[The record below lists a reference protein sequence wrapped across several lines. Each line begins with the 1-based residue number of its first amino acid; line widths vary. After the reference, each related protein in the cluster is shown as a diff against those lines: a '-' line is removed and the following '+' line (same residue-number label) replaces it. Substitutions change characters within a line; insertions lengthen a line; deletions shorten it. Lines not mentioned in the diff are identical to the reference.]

1 MNIFK
6 YLYNPN
12 FNCMSQKQIFPL
24 SKLSE
29 AIENVI
35 NTYCSKIV
43 WVKAEI
49 VRLNYY
55 SHTGHCFPELVE
67 KKDGKIIA
75 EIRGNIWKVNF
86 ERINEKF
93 KLVLNEDLGDDMTVV
108 IQATVT
114 YHPVYGLA
122 LNILDIDPEF
132 TLGELA
138 RQKMETIKKLQEEN
152 IFFANK
158 HTSLALLPKTIAL
171 ISVSSSKGYLD
182 FMNVIQNN
190 PQGYKFHIFLFP
202 AVLQGEKA
210 VTTII
215 SQMDRIRE
223 LKGVFDAVAIIRGGG
238 GEVGLSCYDNYE
250 LAKTI
255 ATFPLPV
262 LTGIGHSTNE
272 TVSEL
277 VSYGS
282 FITPTKIAGF
292 LLEQFQY
299 FATTLKENVQSLN
312 TQVRWLNEREQSNFR
327 EVSTNLVS
335 AAGKIINRNKNDLA
349 FLTSSLQAATR
360 SSITKEVADLKNI
373 TTSIYYLDPQTILR
387 RGYSITRFQGKV
399 IKDISLLKS
408 GDHIQTRI
416 LNGTIDSKVENTNK
430 TS

>member
-1 MNIFK
+1 
-6 YLYNPN
+6 
-12 FNCMSQKQIFPL
+12 MSQKQIFPL

-158 HTSLALLPKTIAL
+158 QTSLELLPKTIAL

-182 FMNVIQNN
+182 FMNVIENN

-215 SQMDRIRE
+215 SQLERIRKH
-223 LKGVFDAVAIIRGGG
+223 KGVFDAVAIIRGGG
-238 GEVGLSCYDNYE
+238 GEVGLSCYDNYS

-277 VSYGS
+277 VSYRS

-292 LLEQFQY
+292 LLDQFHD
-299 FATTLKENVQSLN
+299 FAATLKENAQSLN
-312 TQVRWLNEREQSNFR
+312 TQVRWINEREPSNLQELSSRF
-327 EVSTNLVS
+327 VS
-335 AAGKIINRNKNDLA
+335 ATAKIINSNNKDLI
-349 FLTSSLQAATR
+349 FSTSSLQAATK
-360 SSITKEVADLKNI
+360 SLLKKEEADLKNI
-373 TTSIYYLDPQTILR
+373 STSIYYLDPQTILR

-399 IKDISLLKS
+399 LKDINLLNS
-408 GDHIQTRI
+408 GDHIQTSI
-416 LNGTIDSKVENTNK
+416 LNGTIDSKVEKTNK

>member
-1 MNIFK
+1 
-6 YLYNPN
+6 
-12 FNCMSQKQIFPL
+12 MSQKQIFPL

-43 WVKAEI
+43 WIKAEI

-86 ERINEKF
+86 ERINKKF

-114 YHPVYGLA
+114 FHPIYGLA

-158 HTSLALLPKTIAL
+158 QTSLALLPKTIAL

-182 FMNVIQNN
+182 FRNVIENN
-190 PQGYKFHIFLFP
+190 PQGYKFNIFLFP

-215 SQMDRIRE
+215 SQLDRIRDI
-223 LKGVFDAVAIIRGGG
+223 KGIFDAVAIILGGG
-238 GEVGLSCYDNYE
+238 GEVGLSCYDNYS

-277 VSYGS
+277 VSFGS

-292 LLEQFQY
+292 LLEQFHN
-299 FATTLKENVQSLN
+299 FAGTLKENVQSLN
-312 TQVRWLNEREQSNFR
+312 TQVRWLNEREQAKLG
-327 EVSTNLVS
+327 EVSTHFS
-335 AAGKIINRNKNDLA
+335 TATGPIINKNRNDLG
-349 FLTSSLQAATR
+349 FLAGSLQAAAR
-360 SSITKEVADLKNI
+360 AAIKKEEAGIKNI
-373 TTSIYYLDPQTILR
+373 ATSIYYLDPQTILR
-387 RGYSITRFQGKV
+387 RGFSITRFNGKV
-399 IKDISLLKS
+399 IKNIHLLKT
-408 GDHIQTRI
+408 GDNIKTCL
-416 LNGTIDSKVENTNK
+416 LNGTIVSKVDNTNNYK

>member
-1 MNIFK
+1 
-6 YLYNPN
+6 
-12 FNCMSQKQIFPL
+12 MSQKQIFPL

-158 HTSLALLPKTIAL
+158 QTSLVLLPKTIAL

-210 VTTII
+210 VSTII
-215 SQMDRIRE
+215 SQLDRIRE

-292 LLEQFQY
+292 LLEQFHD

-312 TQVRWLNEREQSNFR
+312 TQVKWLNEREQSNLR
-327 EVSTNLVS
+327 EVSTHFVS
-335 AAGKIINRNKNDLA
+335 ATGKIINRNKNDLA
-349 FLTSSLQAATR
+349 FLAGSLQAATR
-360 SSITKEVADLKNI
+360 SSIKKEEADLKNI

-399 IKDISLLKS
+399 IKDISLLNS

-416 LNGTIDSKVENTNK
+416 LNGTIDSKVEITNKNK